1 MPRCLGMAIA
11 GALLFAS
18 SGCTLDEF
26 LVPTAVPYGPRTVAV
41 GSLSRVCAKLQ
52 DGLSEAGIMVQMN
65 RVGSDLRLA
74 GISKTRTV
82 FCLHLS
88 AKKDV
93 DGTKTVVRMQWDRGG
108 DEELWQLILKIL
120 ATPSAGSND
129 SSGTDLA
136 IPSGR
141 DEK

>member
-1 MPRCLGMAIA
+1 MAVA
-11 GALLFAS
+11 GALLLAA
-18 SGCTLDEF
+18 SGCSLDAF
-26 LVPTAVPYGPRTVAV
+26 LAPSAVTYGPKTVAA
-41 GSLSRVCAKLQ
+41 GSLSRVCAELQ
-52 DGLSEAGIMVQMN
+52 DGLSDAGIMVQMN

-74 GISKTRTV
+74 GISKTQTV

-93 DGTKTVVRMQWDRGG
+93 DGSKTVVRMQWDRGG

-120 ATPSAGSND
+120 AAPTPRSDD
-129 SSGTDLA
+129 SSGTNLS